1 MDEAINA
8 QTSNIQEATKL
19 DRALSGA
26 FELVTQ
32 LAEVDPKT
40 RRRRKRLC
48 IPTGFGNIDC
58 HISGLWPGELTVV
71 TGGPGVGKTTFA
83 ANLAVNAAKFG
94 TRVLLIA
101 LGTNI
106 IETVI
111 RMCAAEGR
119 IEVGKLLDGRI
130 DQDDWGSLT
139 DASNR
144 LATLDLYICDDAQVT
159 PEAIR
164 SIALSAS
171 EGAERTLVV
180 IDGTELVSLP
190 DEERIFEWPH
200 TLGSF
205 LLFLKKLAR
214 EIDSPIVAT
223 VSHSPFARRTVRDFD
238 NVIRAL
244 PADVTPAPDSVL
256 HIDRYLAECDPEDIP
271 SQTVAEII
279 IAKNRMCAPTHT
291 RLAFVPKYMR
301 FMDYADD
308 SLKRR

>member
-1 MDEAINA
+1 MSDGSGSHAKSEKISDVLTNA
-8 QTSNIQEATKL
+8 F
-19 DRALSGA
+19 D
-26 FELVTQ
+26 LVTQ
-32 LAEVDPKT
+32 LAEVDMKT
-40 RRRRKRLC
+40 RVRKRCLS
-48 IPTGFGNIDC
+48 IPTGFHNIDL
-58 HISGLWPGELTVV
+58 HTSGLWPGELTVV
-71 TGGPGVGKTTFA
+71 TGGPGVGKTSFA
-83 ANLAVNAAKFG
+83 ANLAVNAAKLG
-94 TRVLLIA
+94 SRVLLIA
-101 LGTNI
+101 LGTNA

-119 IEVGKLLDGRI
+119 IEAGKLFNGRI
-130 DQDDWGSLT
+130 DQDDWGSLA
-139 DASNR
+139 DASNK
-144 LATLDLYICDDAQVT
+144 LAKLDLYICDDAQAT

-223 VSHSPFARRTVRDFD
+223 VNHSPFARRMVRDHD
-238 NVIRAL
+238 DVMRSL
-244 PADVTPAPDSVL
+244 PAEVTPAPDSVL

-291 RLAFVPKYMR
+291 RLAFAPKYMR
-301 FMDYADD
+301 FMDYVDD
-308 SLKRR
+308 SSKRR